1 MKTDPR
7 STTPANAD
15 IKTMSE
21 NEIDAV
27 GGGSF
32 ALARPGETNAGWYNR
47 PRGPLAGGYVM
58 S

>member
-7 STTPANAD
+7 STAETNA
-15 IKTMSE
+15 KTMSQD
-21 NEIDAV
+21 EIDAV
-27 GGGSF
+27 AGGSF